1 MALNNLIDL
10 IAEVAAR
17 RVTREGKT
25 KEATPSAVVSFF
37 DAIVAGLRR
46 FRVIVQKYST

>member
-25 KEATPSAVVSFF
+25 KEATPSAVVSVFWV
-37 DAIVAGLRR
+37 IVARLRR
-46 FRVIVQKYST
+46 YRWL